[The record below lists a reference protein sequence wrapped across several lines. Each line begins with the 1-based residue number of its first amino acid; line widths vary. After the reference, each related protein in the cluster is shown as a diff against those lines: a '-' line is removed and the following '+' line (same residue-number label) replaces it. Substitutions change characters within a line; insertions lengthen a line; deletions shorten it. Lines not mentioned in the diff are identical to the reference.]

1 VSADRLLRLE
11 LARLNSHLPETKIS
25 LKQALGFKKPSVKT
39 RDGSIHRF
47 DQEELKLLARMIP
60 EENREE
66 LKLPILIHFNP
77 KLGAGA
83 ARIVGRRE
91 VEVICKL
98 LEKEGKGEELVIYR
112 PEVAAVRR
120 RLPTTTQYCF
130 LG

>member
-1 VSADRLLRLE
+1 M
-11 LARLNSHLPETKIS
+11 
-25 LKQALGFKKPSVKT
+25 

-47 DQEELKLLARMIP
+47 DHEKLELLAGMIS
-60 EENREE
+60 EESREE
-66 LKLPILIHFNP
+66 LKLPILIHLNP

-83 ARIVGRRE
+83 ARVVGRRE
-91 VEVICKL
+91 VEVVCKL

-130 LG
+130 IG

>member
-1 VSADRLLRLE
+1 MSADRLLRLE
-11 LARLNSHLPETKIS
+11 LARLNSYLPETKIS
-25 LKQALGFKKPSVKT
+25 LKQALGSKKPSVKM

-47 DQEELKLLARMIP
+47 DHEELELLAGMIP

-66 LKLPILIHFNP
+66 LKLPISINFDP

-83 ARIVGRRE
+83 ARVIGRRE
-91 VEVICKL
+91 VEVVCKL

-112 PEVAAVRR
+112 PEVAVIRR
-120 RLPTTTQYCF
+120 RLSTTTQYCF